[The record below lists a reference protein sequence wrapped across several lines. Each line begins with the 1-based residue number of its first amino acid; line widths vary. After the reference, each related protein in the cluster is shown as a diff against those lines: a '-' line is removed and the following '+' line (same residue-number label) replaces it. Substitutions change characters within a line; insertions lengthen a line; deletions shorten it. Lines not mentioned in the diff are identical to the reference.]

1 MCGIAGFI
9 SNDRW
14 KETADLSWLDTV
26 LGKFEAAAASNN
38 WEDLDMPL
46 KELVDGFDLLMSFG
60 MHIELV
66 KRTEIRAKMQRLA
79 DLLIA
84 LSAKL
89 NDVIAETGRSDFLE
103 FLAENTR
110 DCMWQIKEEVLHNI
124 DRTISLFPNLS
135 QCRILIIPSIL

>member
-38 WEDLDMPL
+38 WEDLSLPL

-66 KRTEIRAKMQRLA
+66 KRSEIRAKMQRLA

-89 NDVIAETGRSDFLE
+89 NDFIAETGRSDFLE

-124 DRTISLFPNLS
+124 DRTISLFPGLDA
-135 QCRILIIPSIL
+135 IFGF